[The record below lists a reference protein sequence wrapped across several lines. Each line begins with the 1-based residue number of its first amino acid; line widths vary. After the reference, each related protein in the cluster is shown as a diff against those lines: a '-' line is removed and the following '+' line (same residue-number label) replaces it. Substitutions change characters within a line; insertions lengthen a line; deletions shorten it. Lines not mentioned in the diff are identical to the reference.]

1 MNEHTPTLI
10 INGISILLFIIW
22 VIYNSIITNDP
33 IIMNLI

>member
-1 MNEHTPTLI
+1 MDEYTPTLI
-10 INGISILLFIIW
+10 FDGGLILLFIIW